1 MSSIEIRIT
10 LLAATASLLL
20 ATTACAPSGTADE
33 TETEPTSD
41 TSASPSADASE
52 SADANA
58 PATVGGTFEFADG
71 TTVGTLA
78 EPWRVAGEAA
88 GQLVHQVPGAPGANF
103 DDATWADLIVYVPDA
118 AYGPG
123 ATEPEAVPA
132 DPVAWTLSHPDL
144 EILDQR
150 EVTVDGVTATQI
162 DARAKTETGW
172 LAVEA
177 MPLGWGADERVVLV
191 PLEGAWL
198 VVRGSTFQPDVAFAE
213 DLPPGD
219 GFSVMLESVDLPD

>member
-1 MSSIEIRIT
+1 MSSIEIRTT
-10 LLAATASLLL
+10 LLAATACLLL
-20 ATTACAPSGTADE
+20 AITACAPSGTADG
-33 TETEPTSD
+33 TEPTTD
-41 TSASPSADASE
+41 TSASASPDASE
-52 SADANA
+52 SAEASA
-58 PATVGGTFEFADG
+58 PATVGGTFEFTDG
-71 TTVGTLA
+71 TTLGTLA
-78 EPWRVAGEAA
+78 EPWRVADEVD
-88 GQLVHQVPGAPGANF
+88 GQLVHQVPGAAGASF
-103 DDATWADLIVYVPDA
+103 DDAIWADLIAYVPDA

-123 ATEPEAVPA
+123 ATEPEAVPD

-162 DARAKTETGW
+162 DARAKTETNW

-177 MPLGWGADERVVLV
+177 QPFGWGGDERVVLV
-191 PLEGAWL
+191 PLDGSWL

>member
-1 MSSIEIRIT
+1 MSSIEIRT
-10 LLAATASLLL
+10 ALLAATACLLL
-20 ATTACAPSGTADE
+20 ATTACAPSGTAGE
-33 TETEPTSD
+33 TQPTTD
-41 TSASPSADASE
+41 TSASPSPDASE

-58 PATVGGTFEFADG
+58 PASVGGTFEFTDG

-78 EPWRVAGEAA
+78 EPWRVAGEVD
-88 GQLVHQVPGAPGANF
+88 GQLVHQVPGAAGANF
-103 DDATWADLIVYVPDA
+103 DDAIWADLIVYVPDA

-172 LAVEA
+172 LAVEE
-177 MPLGWGADERVVLV
+177 MPFAWGADERVVLV
-191 PLEGAWL
+191 PLEGSWL
-198 VVRGSTFQPDVAFAE
+198 VVRGSTFQPDAAFAE